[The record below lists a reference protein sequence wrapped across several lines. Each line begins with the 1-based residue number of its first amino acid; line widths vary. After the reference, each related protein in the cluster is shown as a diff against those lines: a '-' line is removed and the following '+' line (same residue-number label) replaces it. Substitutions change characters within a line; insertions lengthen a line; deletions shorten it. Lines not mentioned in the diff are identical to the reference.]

1 MRGGRAVGGSGS
13 MAELNYWQ
21 RLSRKRM
28 SRRALLGAGATTAL
42 GGAAALVVGCGGG
55 GGGGGPNITSDPN
68 RTPGPGGSITW
79 GRPVNV
85 GGIDPHVDL
94 TGLDIDALIYSKLYD
109 WAPGAELVVLNNL
122 ATAMEM
128 PEVTDFIFTLREGV
142 RNAPAGGEFDGEDID
157 SEACKESFVRRGTS
171 LTAVDKRFPRKIAG
185 STDPNMLRPALLT
198 PDKYTFSFNMAEP
211 FVPSVR
217 EMGNPT
223 WSMLSPS
230 VVEEAPRLQLSQNAY
245 GSGPFMLEEF
255 LGNERI
261 VLRRNPDFWIPDRP
275 FLDGITYV
283 VITDNASLLAAFKNG
298 QHDVSGAV
306 LVKEDFDKFDADPS
320 ISVAKAPSLFY
331 PVVHLNVR
339 RDPFDDI
346 RVREALNIS
355 INRDL
360 IIERAWSGEGQYSG
374 PIQWPQF
381 QWALPEARLKAFY
394 QRDVAKAKQLMEAA
408 GRADGFTARLKTP
421 RLPGVNFIND
431 IARILVES
439 WKDINVDVQ
448 IDEVEL
454 GAYIASTLLTG
465 NFDMT
470 FFPNLPYDE
479 PDRPLAFYHS
489 LGVTGSGNWTGYT
502 NPDLDKLIDAQSVEF
517 DVGKRQAIITDAQEL
532 ILKEHGPQLT
542 TVGGYQYSANQAYV
556 HFPFSIADDT
566 PLDANPFGVDIW
578 TELT

>member
-1 MRGGRAVGGSGS
+1 

-28 SRRALLGAGATTAL
+28 SRRALLGTGATTAL
-42 GGAAALVVGCGGG
+42 GGAAALVVGCGS
-55 GGGGGPNITSDPN
+55 GGGGPEITSNPN
-68 RTPGPGGSITW
+68 ATPGPGGSITW

-85 GGIDPHVDL
+85 GGIDPHLDL
-94 TGLDIDALIYSKLYD
+94 TGLDIVALLYSRLYD
-109 WAPGAELVVLNNL
+109 WAPGAETVILNNL
-122 ATAMEM
+122 ATEMEM

-142 RNAPAGGEFDGEDID
+142 RNAPMGSEFDGEDID

-171 LTAVDKRFPRKIAG
+171 LTAIDKRFTQKIAG
-185 STDPNMLRPALLT
+185 SRDPAMLRPALLT
-198 PDKYTFSFNMAEP
+198 PDKNTFSFNMAEP
-211 FVPSVR
+211 FVPAVR
-217 EMGNPT
+217 EMGNPL
-223 WSMLSPS
+223 WSMLSTG
-230 VVEEAPRLQLSQNAY
+230 VVENAPRLQLSQNAY

-261 VLRRNPDFWIPDRP
+261 VLKRNPDFWIPDRP
-275 FLDGITYV
+275 FLDGMTYV

-298 QHDVSGAV
+298 QHDVSGAI
-306 LVKEDFDKFDADPS
+306 LVKEDFDEFEADAS

-339 RDPFDDI
+339 REPYDDI

-360 IIERAWSGEGQYSG
+360 IIQLAMSGEGQYSG

-381 QWALPEARLKAFY
+381 QWALPQEQLKSFY
-394 QRDVAKAKQLMEAA
+394 QRDVAKARQLMEAA
-408 GRADGFTARLKTP
+408 GWGDGFTARLKTP

-431 IARILVES
+431 IARIIVES

-454 GAYIASTLLTG
+454 GAYISSVLLTG

-479 PDRPLAFYHS
+479 PD
-489 LGVTGSGNWTGYT
+489 
-502 NPDLDKLIDAQSVEF
+502 LDKLIDAQAAEF
-517 DVGKRQAIITDAQEL
+517 DFEKRKAIITEAQEL
-532 ILKEHGPQLT
+532 ILAEHGPQLT
-542 TVGGYQYSANQAYV
+542 TVGGFQYSARQAPV

-566 PLDANPFGVDIW
+566 PLDANPFGSDIW

>member
-1 MRGGRAVGGSGS
+1 
-13 MAELNYWQ
+13 
-21 RLSRKRM
+21 M

-42 GGAAALVVGCGGG
+42 GGAAALMVGCGGG
-55 GGGGGPNITSDPN
+55 NGGGGPNITSDPN
-68 RTPGPGGSITW
+68 RTPGPGGRITW
-79 GRPVNV
+79 GRAVSV
-85 GGIDPHVDL
+85 GGIDPHLDL
-94 TGLDIDALIYSKLYD
+94 TGLDIDSLIYSRLYD
-109 WAPGAELVVLNNL
+109 WAPGAEALIFNNL
-122 ATAMEM
+122 ATELEM

-142 RNAPAGGEFDGEDID
+142 RNAPAGGDHDGEDID

-171 LTAVDKRFPRKIAG
+171 LTAPDKRFPQKIAG
-185 STDPNMLRPALLT
+185 STDPTMLRPALQT

-217 EMGNPT
+217 EMANPT
-223 WSMLSPS
+223 WGILSAG
-230 VVEEAPRLQLSQNAY
+230 VAENAPRLQLSQNAY

-255 LGNERI
+255 RGNERI

-283 VITDNASLLAAFKNG
+283 VITDNSSLLAAFKNG

-320 ISVAKAPSLFY
+320 ISVARAPSLFY

-346 RVREALNIS
+346 RVREALNLS
-355 INRDL
+355 IDRDL
-360 IIERAWSGEGQYSG
+360 ILQLAQSGEGQYNG
-374 PIQWPQF
+374 PIQWPQY
-381 QWALPEARLKAFY
+381 QWALPEERLTSFY
-394 QRDVAKAKQLMEAA
+394 RRDVAKAKQLMEAA
-408 GRADGFTARLKTP
+408 GRSDGFTSTLKTP
-421 RLPGVNFIND
+421 RLPGVNVLND
-431 IARILVES
+431 IARIIVDS
-439 WKDINVDVQ
+439 WKEINVTVQ

-502 NPDLDKLIDAQSVEF
+502 NPDLDKLINAQSAEF
-517 DVGKRQAIITDAQEL
+517 DVEKRKAIITTAQEM
-532 ILKEHGPQLT
+532 ILEEHGPQLT
-542 TVGGYQYSANQAYV
+542 TTGGFAYSASQAYV

-578 TELT
+578 TELN